1 MSEHIE
7 LPEITAT
14 TDTTDQL
21 LAESAAAVEAGDDP
35 LENLSMHELH
45 LIETGEASPELMA
58 LVNAATQEDEPD
70 VENNASDAPE
80 AVDNM
85 QSVQSEQSAQYVEPP
100 ADRDFAAEFGQ
111 LDTTRSELMQQMT
124 ELVRAIE
131 DGDKLESEVLAD
143 KQALQDKI
151 NALAMERLQLEQ
163 AKQGHQQQLQA
174 FETQQQQQQADWQKT
189 CTEFVGVKHKGFY
202 LGEGGQPNNE
212 RLADLDAVIKSTAKA
227 NPTMRDADI
236 LQKAHEKVM
245 RMYGVEATSP
255 AASAKPATAAAKPP
269 LPPTLGSMPRA
280 EAANTGGQFAALN
293 AAKGDALVNAVE
305 KMTSEQLDAWLL
317 EA

>member
-14 TDTTDQL
+14 TDATDQL
-21 LAESAAAVEAGDDP
+21 LAESVAAVEAGDDP

-85 QSVQSEQSAQYVEPP
+85 QSVQSAQYVEPP

-131 DGDKLESEVLAD
+131 DGDKLESEVLDD

-245 RMYGVEATSP
+245 RMYGVG
-255 AASAKPATAAAKPP
+255 AAKTVEAKPATAAAKPQ

-305 KMTSEQLDAWLL
+305 KMTPEQLDAWLN

>member
-14 TDTTDQL
+14 TDATDQL
-21 LAESAAAVEAGDDP
+21 LAESVAAVEAGDDP

-85 QSVQSEQSAQYVEPP
+85 QSVQSAQYVEPP

-131 DGDKLESEVLAD
+131 DGDKLESEVLDD

-163 AKQGHQQQLQA
+163 AKQGYQQQLQA

-245 RMYGVEATSP
+245 RMYGVG
-255 AASAKPATAAAKPP
+255 AAKTVEAKPATAAAKPQ

-305 KMTSEQLDAWLL
+305 KMTPEQLDAWLN